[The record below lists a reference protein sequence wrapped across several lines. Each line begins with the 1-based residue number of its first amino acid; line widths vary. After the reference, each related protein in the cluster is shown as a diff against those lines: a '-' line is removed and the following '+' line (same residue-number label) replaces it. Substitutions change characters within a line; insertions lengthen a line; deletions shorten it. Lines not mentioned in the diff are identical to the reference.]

1 MREIE
6 TISWRELT
14 GNKFS
19 KAIDAAMLSEDGYI
33 KSLNIRRIGDAVPS
47 LFYVIFD
54 RQYLVEWISRRVCKA
69 LFVLGKQGTL
79 DLVAEAWDY
88 CYGKTETKEPVKAVG
103 S

>member
-1 MREIE
+1 MREVE

-19 KAIDAAMLSEDGYI
+19 KAIDAAMLSDDGYVRPISI
-33 KSLNIRRIGDAVPS
+33 KRLGDRDKS
-47 LFYVIFD
+47 LFYVVFD
-54 RQYLVEWISRRVCKA
+54 RKYLIEWISRKVCKP

-88 CYGKTETKEPVKAVG
+88 CYSKTETKDPIKAVG
-103 S
+103 N

>member
-1 MREIE
+1 MREVE

-19 KAIDAAMLSEDGYI
+19 KAIDAAMLSDEGYVRPLHI
-33 KSLNIRRIGDAVPS
+33 KRIGDFGKS
-47 LFYVIFD
+47 LFYVVFD
-54 RQYLVEWISRRVCKA
+54 RKYLVEWVSRKLCKP

-88 CYGKTETKEPVKAVG
+88 CYGKTETKEPAKAVG